1 VDYQLSARVCAI
13 KPSPTIAV
21 TNRAA
26 ELIAAGEDVI
36 GLGAGEPDFD
46 TPEFIKAA
54 ARKALDEGMT
64 KYTAPDGTPS
74 LKDAIIEKFRRDNQL
89 AFKRS
94 QIVVSCGAKHTVYNL
109 IQALI
114 NPHDEVIVAAPYWVS
129 YTDMA
134 ILAGGKPVIIETS
147 IDQQF
152 KMTPQQLEAA
162 ITPRSKLLV
171 LNSPSNPTGACYTRA
186 ELVGLAQVIAK
197 YPQLIVCADDIY
209 EHISWGVE
217 PFCSIATA
225 CPEIAE
231 QIVVVNGVSKVYSMT
246 GWRIGYAAA
255 PDPIAAAMRKMQS
268 QSTSNPTSIA
278 QYAAEAA
285 LLGDQSCVG
294 EMVAVFKQRHD
305 YVVDRLNQLPGVR
318 CLEAQGAFYAFPD
331 ISEAIAR
338 LDGIDDDLAFSEWL
352 LNTTG
357 VAVVPGS
364 AFGYPGAFRLSYA
377 TSMEQLEE
385 ALNRLQRALGN

>member
-1 VDYQLSARVCAI
+1 MDYQLSARVCAI